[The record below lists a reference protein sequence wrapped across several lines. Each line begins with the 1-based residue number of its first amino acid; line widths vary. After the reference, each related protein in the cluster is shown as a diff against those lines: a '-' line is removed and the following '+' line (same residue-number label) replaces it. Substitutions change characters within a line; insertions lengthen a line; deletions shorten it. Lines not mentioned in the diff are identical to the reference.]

1 MRKPKEL
8 YKILLDYLIWH
19 DDWNSVNSAIYELGI
34 YANERNSI
42 WEPIHSLMRKHIPIY
57 EDGTTLYY
65 KLIKVGIIYELYRKS

>member
-19 DDWNSVNSAIYELGI
+19 DDWNSVNSAIYELNI
-34 YANERNSI
+34 NVNERSSI
-42 WEPIHSLMRKHIPIY
+42 WESIHSLIRKHIPIY
-57 EDGTTLYY
+57 EDDATLYY